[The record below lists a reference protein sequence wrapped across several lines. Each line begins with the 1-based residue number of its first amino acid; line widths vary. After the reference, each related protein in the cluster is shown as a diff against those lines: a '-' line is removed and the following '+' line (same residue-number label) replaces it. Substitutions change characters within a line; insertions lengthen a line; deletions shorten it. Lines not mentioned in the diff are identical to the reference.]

1 MNDTTTDLLAITE
14 RTPPLGG
21 MGFRNAAGVTVATWA
36 DGDEHDDIVGR
47 RIVHART
54 LRLGAPTA
62 LRTLLVRP
70 GRGYHKCGSED
81 QWDWVS
87 AFRLRVHDGAG
98 WHTVLDVTDLPV
110 PSGPDAAPVEYDLG
124 GIVTAS
130 AVIEIRRSGLDGPW
144 TPWNL
149 ADDAFE
155 LRGDPPPAPLQGE
168 TRLRVGT
175 IDLSG
180 IPEGVSAVA
189 DRGTVRFATAF
200 YAVGFSLG
208 RAGFSFLALDDEG
221 TCRVDRDLL
230 LHRPGVDLQGPM
242 LHPVG
247 GPSLISPALR
257 CRVEGTVEVS
267 GNVVSYDIAIPDAG
281 QRLHL
286 VWTMRPD
293 RIELSATREGDDDV
307 EAWESSAWQTAFDPG
322 VAATATLGTLRRE
335 GRTGLLDLPLLLH
348 APGHGSLSIT
358 SDSAEATWRSDADR
372 ARGWLLGELR
382 LGEEPTE
389 RGTTVLRS
397 GIHRALL
404 TWRPVDGGVDA
415 REGTPA
421 GVARA
426 LRRTAITG
434 LSYRADTGT
443 FSNNSVSIHCPM
455 SMDTWSALAVRRGT
469 VAGIDTRAM
478 LRDSLERWLD
488 GGPGYASGTMRDG
501 GRLRPAE
508 DEYLISGVGTLLG
521 LAEYLEAVPDAAW
534 LARYRPRIAA
544 VLARLAAR
552 DLDGDGLIESPHRRG
567 VSGEHDWSTNWYDVV
582 SFGWKDAYV
591 NALLFRALRLLAK
604 VLPALGAGDLAE
616 GLSPWAD
623 RIAESF
629 VPTFLHPDSGWIAGW
644 RSADDRLHDH
654 AFLAVNAIVVN
665 SGVLPAERERPTI
678 AALWREYLRVGAPD
692 PHWGLPNNL
701 WPIPDADLTAP
712 MQGFPHGFY
721 LNGALSHSQS
731 RHFVAALYRVGMT
744 EEADGLLEALCTTL
758 ADGSAFGGS
767 QTGVDW
773 RYWDGAPCGYE
784 GQLTEQ
790 FGIMAVALE
799 RFALLPVGDDPRDA
813 SLHPETAASAAERN
827 PDHA

>member
-1 MNDTTTDLLAITE
+1 MRMKDTSTDLLAIIE
-14 RTPPLGG
+14 RPPPLGG
-21 MGFRNAAGVTVATWA
+21 MGFRTAAGVTIATWA
-36 DGDEHDDIVGR
+36 DGDEADEIIGR
-47 RIVHART
+47 RIVHSRT
-54 LRLGAPTA
+54 LRLAAPTA
-62 LRTLLVRP
+62 LRTLRVRP

-81 QWDWVS
+81 QWDWVA
-87 AFRLRVHDGAG
+87 AFRVRIQDGAQ
-98 WHTVLDVTDLPV
+98 WRTILDVEDLPA
-110 PSGPDAAPVEYDLG
+110 PPGPDAAVREYDLG
-124 GIVTAS
+124 GIVSAA

-155 LRGDPPPAPLQGE
+155 LLGDPPAAPVQGE
-168 TRLRVGT
+168 TRLRTGP
-175 IDLSG
+175 IDLSAA
-180 IPEGVSAVA
+180 PAGVRATA
-189 DRGTVRFATAF
+189 ERGTVRFETAG

-221 TCRVDRDLL
+221 TGRVDRDLL

-247 GPSLISPALR
+247 GSSLIGPALR

-267 GNVVSYDIAIPDAG
+267 GSTVTYDIALPDAG

-286 VWTMRPD
+286 VWTMLPD
-293 RIELSATREGDDDV
+293 RIELAATREGATEV
-307 EAWESSAWQTAFDPG
+307 EAWESAIWQTAFDPG
-322 VAATATLGTLRRE
+322 VAATTTLGTLCRD
-335 GRTGLLDLPLLLH
+335 GRTGMLALPLLLH
-348 APGHGSLSIT
+348 APGHGSLSVT
-358 SDSAEATWRSDADR
+358 ADDSDSPDATWRSDADR
-372 ARGWLLGELR
+372 AKGWLLGELR

-389 RGTTVLRS
+389 RGTTILRA
-397 GIHRALL
+397 GTFHADL
-404 TWRPVDGGVDA
+404 TWRPVDGGVPA
-415 REGTPA
+415 RHGTPA

-455 SMDTWSALAVRRGT
+455 SMDTWSALALRRGT
-469 VAGIDTRAM
+469 VHGIDTRRM

-501 GRLRPAE
+501 GRLRAAE

-521 LAEYLEAVPDAAW
+521 LAEYLEAAPDPAW
-534 LARYRPRIAA
+534 VARYRPRIRD
-544 VLARLAAR
+544 VLDRLMAR

-591 NALLFRALRLLAK
+591 NALLFRALRLLAD
-604 VLPALGAGDLAE
+604 VLPAQGAGELAE
-616 GLSPWAD
+616 GLTAWAD
-623 RIAESF
+623 RIAAAF
-629 VPTFLHPDSGWIAGW
+629 VPTFRHPDSGWIAGW

-654 AFLAVNAIVVN
+654 AFLAVNAIVVT
-665 SGVLPAERERPTI
+665 SGVLPAELERPI
-678 AALWREYLRVGAPD
+678 IGALWREYLRVGAPD

-744 EEADGLLEALCTTL
+744 EEADRLLEALCTTL
-758 ADGSAFGGS
+758 ADGTAFGGS

-799 RFALLPVGDDPRDA
+799 RFALPAAPVTGPRGARD
-813 SLHPETAASAAERN
+813 
-827 PDHA
+827 